1 MGGFASCLFSVHSVA
16 QTALAIDMSK
26 HLHSG
31 SKIFFFD
38 RLADLPEQGCAISD
52 TWHTENTFSHDILIN
67 RLRQQNL
74 DEIIIS

>member
-1 MGGFASCLFSVHSVA
+1 MGGFASCLFSVHSIA

-52 TWHTENTFSHDILIN
+52 TWHTENTLSHDILIN